1 MATSVRFAAVTVP
14 RAAADPCAL
23 EPAPSLRDWDCIT
36 AGLEGVAPI
45 SGVDALFA
53 GGHVI
58 RGDYRAW
65 TMWLYPNVRF
75 YRDDPKTEG
84 GQGMAGWPS
93 PGMQEN
99 VTLRIDGEKFAAVVE
114 FV

>member
-1 MATSVRFAAVTVP
+1 MATSVRFAALTVP
-14 RAAADPCAL
+14 RGSVDPCNL
-23 EPAPSLRDWDCIT
+23 EPAPSVRDWDYIT
-36 AGLEGVAPI
+36 AGLEGVEPI

-53 GGHVI
+53 SDHVI
-58 RGDYRAW
+58 RGDYRGW

-75 YRDDPKTEG
+75 YRDDPKTAG

-99 VTLRIDGEKFAAVVE
+99 VTLRIDDAKYAAVVE